1 MTKALLILIGLSLD
15 GFIAM
20 MQTGATLRDCSLG
33 KRAWYALIY
42 AGVGACAVFVGYILA
57 AMFKNIMNVPAEMAT
72 ASLIIFFLGLTVI
85 FKSVH
90 GSGYVE
96 KLDPDF
102 NGKKMARLSALT
114 NIDTMVLMAGFS
126 FMGLYLSYAMIS
138 VLVISFLTVFIALTI
153 GYNLGASY
161 QKPVGISGGMLMIF
175 FSIWI
180 LANYVIM
187 R

>member
-1 MTKALLILIGLSLD
+1 MMKALLILIGLSLD

-57 AMFKNIMNVPAEMAT
+57 AMFKNIMNAPAEMAT

-90 GSGYVE
+90 GSG
-96 KLDPDF
+96 
-102 NGKKMARLSALT
+102 
-114 NIDTMVLMAGFS
+114 LMAGFS

-161 QKPVGISGGMLMIF
+161 QKPVGISGGTLMIF